1 MRVACS
7 KCQNQ
12 IQIDD
17 AKVPTGTFKIKCPKC
32 GTIQT
37 LQGAG
42 APPPP
47 SSGSEP
53 ELASGND
60 LEVSPD
66 VDAFVRREIAAAR
79 KEIISGLRSS
89 LGIEGKWEEEDSD
102 TAATEIGGK
111 RALICEDDQVYID
124 ILSATLRKMGY
135 HLDVARSTAEAI
147 KKVESGF
154 YTLVTVDYAFPDD
167 KEGGNKII
175 SKINGQK
182 GVQRR
187 QTFVVL
193 ISANIK
199 SADANAAFFHG
210 ANITVNKEEI
220 KNLEAH
226 IREGQ
231 RHFQQL
237 YSIFNRILDDKNE
250 RM

>member
-1 MRVACS
+1 MKVTCS

-12 IQIDD
+12 IHIDD
-17 AKVPTGTFKIKCPKC
+17 AKVPAGTFKIKCPKC
-32 GTIQT
+32 SSIQT

-42 APPPP
+42 AQQPPATA
-47 SSGSEP
+47 SEP
-53 ELASGND
+53 DPVPAND
-60 LEVSPD
+60 AEVSPE
-66 VDAFVRREIAAAR
+66 VEAFVKEEVAAAR
-79 KEIISGLRSS
+79 KEIISGLRAS
-89 LGIEGKWEEEDSD
+89 LGIEGKWEEEDSE
-102 TAATEIGGK
+102 AAGTDIGK
-111 RALICEDDQVYID
+111 RALICEDDQVFID
-124 ILSATLRKMGY
+124 ILSVTLKKMGY
-135 HLDVARSTAEAI
+135 HFDIARSTAEAI

-154 YTLVTVDYAFPDD
+154 YSLVTVDYVFPDD

-182 GVQRR
+182 PVQRR

-231 RHFQQL
+231 RNFQQI
-237 YSIFNRILDDKNE
+237 YAMFNRVLDDKNT
-250 RM
+250 RV